1 MKVIVCDNYDEVSEK
16 ATQLVEAQI
25 LENDYSVLG
34 LATGSTPLGLYERL
48 VEGVTSR
55 GISYNNVCTINLDE
69 YLGLEKEHPES
80 YRAFMSVNLFDKID
94 ISTENTYIPD
104 GASDSAEEE
113 CLRYEQVIDSVGPID
128 LQLLGIGKNGHIGFN
143 EPGTDSNSLTHV
155 VELVA
160 STRESNAR
168 FFPSIDD
175 VPTHAITMGI
185 KSILKSKKIIIMA
198 SGKNKAEAV
207 KILLSKDVNESFPA
221 SILWNHDNVVLIVDR
236 DAYELVNSL
245 GK

>member
-16 ATQLVEAQI
+16 AAQLVEAQI
-25 LENDYSVLG
+25 LENDHSVLG

-55 GISYNNVCTINLDE
+55 GISYKNVSTINLDE

-80 YRAFMSVNLFDKID
+80 YQTFMSDNLFDKID
-94 ISTENTYIPD
+94 ISIENTYIPD
-104 GASDSAEEE
+104 GTSDSAEEE

-128 LQLLGIGKNGHIGFN
+128 LQILGIGKNGHIGFN

-168 FFPSIDD
+168 FFPSIDE
-175 VPTHAITMGI
+175 VPTHAITTGI
-185 KSILKSKKIIIMA
+185 KSILKSKKIILMA

-207 KILLSKDVNESFPA
+207 KTLLSKDVNESFPA
-221 SILWNHDNVVLIVDR
+221 SILWNHDNVTLIVDQ
-236 DAYELVNSL
+236 DAYELVKS
-245 GK
+245 